1 MLAVEGL
8 RKIGKMIFMKR
19 LLISLTSGLFVL
31 LTLNLEGSKMVRA
44 ESLLKSCRN
53 YPYDLGINLRQMR
66 SGSFQL
72 LSTSIVNIKT
82 GNSSF
87 VPRALREATLRA
99 KLNISNFL
107 QLTNGSSN
115 KEMRNIDFP
124 IRING
129 RIIRTNNQL
138 KNKLKKGLNQSSL
151 SLKGVIQIARCNN
164 SSDYVMVTLEV
175 TEKTIRAADYMGRT
189 ETDR

>member
-1 MLAVEGL
+1 MHDE
-8 RKIGKMIFMKR
+8 FMKR
-19 LLISLTSGLFVL
+19 LLISFAYGLFFL
-31 LTLNLEGSKMVRA
+31 FPLNLERSKPLRA

-72 LSTSIVNIKT
+72 LSTSVVNIKT
-82 GNSSF
+82 GNSIIVSK
-87 VPRALREATLRA
+87 ALRKANLRA
-99 KLNISNFL
+99 KLNISHFL
-107 QLTNGSSN
+107 QLTNGTRN
-115 KEMRNIDFP
+115 KEFRDIGFP

-138 KNKLKKGLNQSSL
+138 ENKLKKGLIQSSL
-151 SLKGVIQIARCNN
+151 YLKGVSQKAICTY

-175 TEKTIRAADYMGRT
+175 TNKTISAADYIGVNP
-189 ETDR
+189 

>member
-1 MLAVEGL
+1 MHDE
-8 RKIGKMIFMKR
+8 FMKR
-19 LLISLTSGLFVL
+19 LLISFAYGLLFL
-31 LTLNLEGSKMVRA
+31 LPLNLERSKPLRA

-72 LSTSIVNIKT
+72 LSTSVVNIKT

-87 VPRALREATLRA
+87 VPKALREATLRA

-107 QLTNGSSN
+107 QLTNGSRN
-115 KEMRNIDFP
+115 KDFRDIDYP

-129 RIIRTNNQL
+129 KIIRTNNQL
-138 KNKLKKGLNQSSL
+138 ENKLKKGLIQSSL
-151 SLKGVIQIARCNN
+151 YLKGVSQKAICTY

-175 TEKTIRAADYMGRT
+175 TNKTISAADYIGVNP
-189 ETDR
+189 